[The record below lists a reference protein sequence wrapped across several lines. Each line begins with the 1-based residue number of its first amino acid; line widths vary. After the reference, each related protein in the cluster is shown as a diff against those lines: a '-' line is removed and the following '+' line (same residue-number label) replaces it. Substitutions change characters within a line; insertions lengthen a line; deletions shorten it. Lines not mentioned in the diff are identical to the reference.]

1 MDKLISKVESSIDM
15 INSINEY
22 YSEFY
27 KILTD
32 QKIAKELS
40 EDISSVAPNRD
51 KLIKRLKVFTSSASG
66 ELNLVETVTLVFQ
79 TYQLIKEY
87 EIVIEKIINQINE
100 WNVFIR
106 PDIIISEISQTKLLG
121 FSKESNQIVLLLT
134 NFKRRY
140 EDHDIDS
147 LKVLS
152 DFIFKKINYETLNA
166 NDLKSIQ
173 DLFHKYNLSIDIYAI
188 LLQTIMDHNK
198 SLITII
204 LQIIEEDKSKLLSS
218 YDSIYTTEKCKI
230 KSVQNPSL
238 RCFGLVPTDISKPI
252 EELFKDISQVK
263 NETKNIEQYL
273 QNIAA
278 AENVGIIY
286 IKKYS
291 AHPLEFSIWK
301 LTRINDASKYIS
313 QNAYQQNSG
322 LNKSIIE
329 RMKIINYSEE
339 PAPSNKWKLSEY
351 EFFGDVKNAPMF
363 FIIDSFNHK
372 TFRLIKPWSDNSSRL
387 AKVPRTHIVGFLAFL
402 GIIPGNNKDRISIYN
417 EIMEN
422 KIFENMLLK
431 QPIDVAELVSDV
443 QAEMDAPRLKQELV
457 NLLYKSIKTP
467 KNWIELGTIV
477 HDPELFD
484 SFADN
489 LVKLYPTHFKDS
501 LSNDKRVQ
509 FPFSETIST
518 FLVELNNVKKTFGRA
533 LHDKYVRTPRDTQI
547 TAFRSKDNTSI
558 FVNQLLKT
566 ALDEVITNKSN
577 VYSSLLMKNKIL
589 AIELNESDIEKA
601 VMGGSIRRGNCNAIC
616 QKLRNSFLDRINEG
630 PHHSDEMINE

>member
-1 MDKLISKVESSIDM
+1 MDKVISKVESSIDI

-22 YSEFY
+22 YGEFY

-32 QKIAKELS
+32 QKIAKEIS
-40 EDISSVAPNRD
+40 EDISAITPNRD
-51 KLIKRLKVFTSSASG
+51 KLIKRLKVFNSTASA
-66 ELNLVETVTLVFQ
+66 ELNLAETVTLVFQ

-87 EIVIEKIINQINE
+87 EIVIEKIINQLNE
-100 WNVFIR
+100 WNVFMR

-121 FSKESNQIVLLLT
+121 FSKESNQLVLLLT

-140 EDHDIDS
+140 EDHDVDL

-152 DFIFKKINYETLNA
+152 DFIFKKINYETLTA

-173 DLFHKYNLSIDIYAI
+173 ELFHKYTLSIDIYAI

-204 LQIIEEDKSKLLSS
+204 LQIIEEDKSNLLSS
-218 YDSIYTTEKCKI
+218 YDSKYTTEKCKI

-238 RCFGLVPTDISKPI
+238 RCFGLVPSDVSKPI
-252 EELFKDISQVK
+252 EELFKDITQVK
-263 NETKNIEQYL
+263 DETKNVEQYL
-273 QNIAA
+273 QKIASVDNI
-278 AENVGIIY
+278 GIIY
-286 IKKYS
+286 IKKFT

-301 LTRINDASKYIS
+301 LTRINDAAKYIS
-313 QNAYQQNSG
+313 QNSYQQNAG
-322 LNKSIIE
+322 LNKTTIE
-329 RMKIINYSEE
+329 RMKVINYAEE

-351 EFFGDVKNAPMF
+351 ELFGDVKHAPLF
-363 FIIDSFNHK
+363 FIIDSFNNK
-372 TFRLIKPWSDNSSRL
+372 TFRLIKPWADNSARL
-387 AKVPRTHIVGFLAFL
+387 AKVPRTHIIGFLTFL
-402 GIIPGNNKDRISIYN
+402 GVIPGSVKDRVSIYN

-457 NLLYKSIKTP
+457 NLLYKGIKIP
-467 KNWIELGTIV
+467 KNWADLGFLI
-477 HDPELFD
+477 HNPDLFD
-484 SFADN
+484 SFVDN
-489 LVKLYPTHFKDS
+489 IVKLYPIHFKDGI
-501 LSNDKRVQ
+501 SNDRRVQ

-518 FLVELNNVKKTFGRA
+518 FLVELNNVKKTFSRA
-533 LHDKYVRTPRDTQI
+533 LHDKYIRTPKDTQI
-547 TAFRSKDNTSI
+547 TAFRSNDNISI
-558 FVNQLLKT
+558 FINQLFK
-566 ALDEVITNKSN
+566 AAIDDVITNKSN

-589 AIELNESDIEKA
+589 TIELNESDIEKS
-601 VMGGSIRRGNCNAIC
+601 VIGGSVRRGNCNAIC
-616 QKLRNSFLDRINEG
+616 QKLRNSFMDRINDG